1 VILLLLHD
9 CSVEVVQVG
18 PANRAEC
25 QQRILDAIGQRLF
38 RELPEFDTRLQHD
51 LNDGSE
57 HRLRSLD
64 NIRRGKEPHS
74 VDEPDKAL
82 LIATQR
88 DFVAGISVQE
98 QARRAHQK
106 ISINGFSF
114 RDLRR
119 DALNAALRALRVN
132 GPKQRGTTS
141 YEGPQE
147 QTKRAQESWLN
158 VHVAPKR
165 CS

>member
-1 VILLLLHD
+1 
-9 CSVEVVQVG
+9 
-18 PANRAEC
+18 
-25 QQRILDAIGQRLF
+25 
-38 RELPEFDTRLQHD
+38 
-51 LNDGSE
+51 
-57 HRLRSLD
+57 LD

-82 LIATQR
+82 LIAAQR
-88 DFVAGISVQE
+88 DLVAGISVQE
-98 QARRAHQK
+98 QTRRAHHK
-106 ISINGFSF
+106 ISINGFAF

-147 QTKRAQESWLN
+147 QTNRAQESWLN